1 MSDSLSNIFTKG
13 APRSGRLQGPTQTTP
28 FERKLSTSEKA
39 AVIFSG
45 GKTSNLF
52 LAGFDRINQGIAGL
66 DVARSQKNQAQLI
79 DFEATQETLKGQE
92 QANFALQTLNDVQAA
107 NIVAAF
113 ASGITASGSATRAQ
127 TDVAKQA
134 AFSVQ
139 IGKAQTRI
147 RSGALRR
154 RARQVDNLSR
164 RTKSRAKRDIIFGS
178 VTAAASLFLR

>member
-1 MSDSLSNIFTKG
+1 MTDSVSNIFTQTRTTTIG
-13 APRSGRLQGPTQTTP
+13 NRRSTVTGPRLPS
-28 FERKLSTSEKA
+28 SEEA

-45 GKTSNLF
+45 GKTQNLF
-52 LAGFDRINQGIAGL
+52 LAGFDRVNQGLAGL
-66 DVARSQKNQAQLI
+66 DVSRSQKNQAQLI

-92 QANFALQTLNDVQAA
+92 QAGIALQTLNDVQAA

-134 AFSVQ
+134 AFTVQ
-139 IGKAQTRI
+139 LGKAQTRI
-147 RSGALRR
+147 RSGALKR

-164 RTKSRAKRDIIFGS
+164 RTKSRAKRDVIFGS
-178 VTAAASLFLR
+178 VTAAASLFLG